1 MARAVIR
8 LGDDTSHG
16 GKVITASARM
26 TIDGIP
32 VALWGDRCSC
42 PIDGHDT
49 CVICEGEPEAIYDG
63 RPVALEGHKTD
74 CGAVLIASQHNRCHV
89 VPLVKHAAGVA
100 GAALTTTTTSEAR
113 LRYDE
118 QVRIIDGDGQPL
130 SGVPYFIEDTD
141 GKSYQGLTDEEGCCE
156 RVHTRSAQKLEVLV
170 GVPALEKWGR
180 S

>member
-49 CVICEGEPEAIYDG
+49 CVICEGEPEALYDG
-63 RPVALEGHKTD
+63 IPVALEGHKTD
-74 CGAVLIASQHNRCHV
+74 CGAVLIPSQLQRCNV
-89 VPLVKHAAGVA
+89 SPLVKA
-100 GAALTTTTTSEAR
+100 EAMVPPYGEPKVPPDGKR
-113 LRYDE
+113 DLE
-118 QVRIIDGDGQPL
+118 QRFRVTDGDGNPVCEL
-130 SGVPYFIEDTD
+130 SYTLSDGGGVIAEGRLDVDGSTKGFPIDTQL
-141 GKSYQGLTDEEGCCE
+141 KPTFWL
-156 RVHTRSAQKLEVLV
+156 TRS
-170 GVPALEKWGR
+170 
-180 S
+180 

>member
-1 MARAVIR
+1 MPRAVIR

-49 CVICEGEPEAIYDG
+49 CVICEGEPEAIFDG

-74 CGAVLIASQHNRCHV
+74 CGAVLIASQLRRCNLS
-89 VPLVKHAAGVA
+89 PLITAEGAVA
-100 GAALTTTTTSEAR
+100 GEPIGTPTGDYPEFDRRFQLRDVEDGSVHARQRYRVTTS
-113 LRYDE
+113 
-118 QVRIIDGDGQPL
+118 Q
-130 SGVPYFIEDTD
+130 GVFEGVTD
-141 GKSYQGLTDEEGCCE
+141 HAGMTQLIATGRHQEE
-156 RVHTRSAQKLEVLV
+156 VTVEVL
-170 GVPALEKWGR
+170 GDENA
-180 S
+180 

>member
-49 CVICEGEPEAIYDG
+49 CVICEGEPEALYDG
-63 RPVALEGHKTD
+63 IPIALEGHKTD
-74 CGAVLIASQHNRCHV
+74 CGAVLIPTQINRCNIS
-89 VPLVKHAAGVA
+89 PLVKAKGEAPVKETPPAPIAAPN
-100 GAALTTTTTSEAR
+100 L
-113 LRYDE
+113 
-118 QVRIIDGDGQPL
+118 
-130 SGVPYFIEDTD
+130 
-141 GKSYQGLTDEEGCCE
+141 
-156 RVHTRSAQKLEVLV
+156 
-170 GVPALEKWGR
+170 
-180 S
+180 

>member
-49 CVICEGEPEAIYDG
+49 CVICEGEPEALYDG
-63 RPVALEGHKTD
+63 IPIALEGHKTD
-74 CGAVLIASQHNRCHV
+74 CGAVLIPTQLKRCNIS
-89 VPLVKHAAGVA
+89 PLVKAGS
-100 GAALTTTTTSEAR
+100 SEAR
-113 LRYDE
+113 RPVKQDPSELE
-118 QVRIIDGDGQPL
+118 QCFVVTDGDGRPVSGL
-130 SGVPYFIEDTD
+130 SYVLREGNQILCENRLGT
-141 GKSYQGLTDEEGCCE
+141 GGCTQGFPMDKQLSPTFWLT
-156 RVHTRSAQKLEVLV
+156 RN
-170 GVPALEKWGR
+170 
-180 S
+180 

>member
-49 CVICEGEPEAIYDG
+49 CVICEGEPEALYDG
-63 RPVALEGHKTD
+63 IPIALEGHKTD
-74 CGAVLIASQHNRCHV
+74 CGATLIASQVTRCSV
-89 VPLVKHAAGVA
+89 SPLVKIGS
-100 GAALTTTTTSEAR
+100 GATTQTPLHPLPAKKQSTASV
-113 LRYDE
+113 LFDE
-118 QVRIIDGDGQPL
+118 
-130 SGVPYFIEDTD
+130 
-141 GKSYQGLTDEEGCCE
+141 
-156 RVHTRSAQKLEVLV
+156 
-170 GVPALEKWGR
+170 
-180 S
+180 

>member
-49 CVICEGEPEAIYDG
+49 CVICEGEPEAIFDG

-74 CGAVLIASQHNRCHV
+74 CGAVLIASQLNRCHV
-89 VPLVKHAAGVA
+89 VPLAKHRESATSRAAGASV
-100 GAALTTTTTSEAR
+100 SPSH

-118 QVRIIDGDGQPL
+118 QVRILDGEGEPL
-130 SGVPYFIEDTD
+130 SGAPYFITDPD
-141 GKSYQGLTDEEGCCE
+141 GKSYQGVTDENGCCE
-156 RVHTRSAQKLEVLV
+156 RVFTKNAQVLEVLV
-170 GVPALEKWGR
+170 GVPALEKWR
-180 S
+180 RP